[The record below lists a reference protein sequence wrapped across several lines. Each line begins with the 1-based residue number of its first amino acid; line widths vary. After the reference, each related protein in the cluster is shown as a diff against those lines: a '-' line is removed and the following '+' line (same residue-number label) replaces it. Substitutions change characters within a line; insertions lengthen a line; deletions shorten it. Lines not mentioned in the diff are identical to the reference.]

1 MPPSLSFSLTFGD
14 ISFLAFLL
22 GGLGDLDEL
31 LEYDS
36 RRLGGGPRFF
46 TGDLR
51 LGVGD
56 RPRFFTGDLRLGVRD
71 RDRDRPFL
79 SVFFVALAVAAVL
92 EVFFTGDVFRF
103 GDFSARFLGF
113 GEARGGV
120 ARFLGFGELSHF
132 LKRHHN
138 GGDVFPK
145 GLGIKILNFTG
156 ISNTRIYIRVIIPVR
171 RWAKCHACQ
180 PK

>member
-1 MPPSLSFSLTFGD
+1 MTFGD

-22 GGLGDLDEL
+22 GRLGDLDEL
-31 LEYDS
+31 LEYDDS
-36 RRLGGGPRFF
+36 RRRLGGGPRFF

-51 LGVGD
+51 LG
-56 RPRFFTGDLRLGVRD
+56 GVRD
-71 RDRDRPFL
+71 RDRDLPPFL

-120 ARFLGFGELSHF
+120 ARFLGLGELSRF
-132 LKRHHN
+132 LKRQHY
-138 GGDVFPK
+138 GGDV
-145 GLGIKILNFTG
+145 LL
-156 ISNTRIYIRVIIPVR
+156 TRRT
-171 RWAKCHACQ
+171 W
-180 PK
+180 

>member
-1 MPPSLSFSLTFGD
+1 MTFGD

-56 RPRFFTGDLRLGVRD
+56 RPRFFTGDLRLGVREQ
-71 RDRDRPFL
+71 DRDRPFL

-120 ARFLGFGELSHF
+120 ARFLGLGELSRF
-132 LKRHHN
+132 FTADSVLVDLVVAVVFALLTVFFGAAFF
-138 GGDVFPK
+138 GGVFD
-145 GLGIKILNFTG
+145 GESEELLELLLGRVAG
-156 ISNTRIYIRVIIPVR
+156 IF
-171 RWAKCHACQ
+171 
-180 PK
+180 